1 MHDYIVNT
9 SEGISFEFDDDDV
22 KALDLIKNDD
32 GTYHVLHNNRS
43 YNIII
48 FKRDLNLKKLLL
60 AVNGRE
66 FELSIKDK
74 LDQKLDKLGFTDKK
88 KGGTGEI
95 KSPMPGL
102 VHTIDLTEGQ
112 SLDKGDT
119 LLILEAMKMENI
131 IRAENP
137 LTIKSIC
144 VKKGDTVAK
153 NQVLLVVE

>member
-9 SEGISFEFDDDDV
+9 SEGISFEFDEDDV
-22 KALDLIKNDD
+22 KTLDLIKNDN
-32 GTYHVLHNNRS
+32 GTYHVLHKNRS
-43 YNIII
+43 YNITII
-48 FKRDLNLKKLLL
+48 KRDLNLKKLVL

-66 FELSIKDK
+66 FELFIKDE
-74 LDQKLDKLGFTDKK
+74 LDQKLDKLGFTGKK
-88 KGGTGEI
+88 KGSTGEI

-102 VHTIDLTEGQ
+102 VHTIDLAEGQ
-112 SLDKGDT
+112 ALDKGDT

>member
-48 FKRDLNLKKLLL
+48 IKRDLNLKKLLL

>member
-9 SEGISFEFDDDDV
+9 SEGISFEFDEDDV
-22 KALDLIKNDD
+22 KTLDLIKNDD
-32 GTYHVLHNNRS
+32 GTYHVLHKNRS
-43 YNIII
+43 YNITII
-48 FKRDLNLKKLLL
+48 KRDLNLKKLVL

-74 LDQKLDKLGFTDKK
+74 LDQKLDKLGFTGKK

-102 VHTIDLTEGQ
+102 VHSVDLIEGQ
-112 SLDKGDT
+112 TLKKGET

-131 IRAENP
+131 IKAEQD
-137 LTIKSIC
+137 LTVKSVK

-153 NQVLLVVE
+153 NQVLLIVV